1 MYRFGGTQ
9 GTLGTLWYLR
19 DLRYLWYLER
29 KRQEL
34 GRANLLQYYGTNR
47 TLRYIVESALAL
59 NDFTK
64 PLGMSVALDDNI
76 PEPTRQE
83 HSDQNT
89 SVPEN
94 YDKYKIRYRE
104 LVVGGWETSYS

>member
-1 MYRFGGTQ
+1 M
-9 GTLGTLWYLR
+9 WH
-19 DLRYLWYLER
+19 LEKNDR
-29 KRQEL
+29 LL
-34 GRANLLQYYGTNR
+34 GRANLLQYYGTTR

-76 PEPTRQE
+76 PEPTGQV

-89 SVPEN
+89 SVSKTTTSTN
-94 YDKYKIRYRE
+94 TLQRAS
-104 LVVGGWETSYS
+104 GGWVGNKLFLSRSMGK